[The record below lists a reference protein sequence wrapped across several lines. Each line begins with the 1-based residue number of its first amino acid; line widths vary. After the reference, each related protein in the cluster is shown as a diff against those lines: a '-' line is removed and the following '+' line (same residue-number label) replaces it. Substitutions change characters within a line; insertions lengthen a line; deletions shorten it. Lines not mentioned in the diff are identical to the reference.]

1 MVYDIENDSCL
12 PGTGD
17 GLTGNDRPYKV
28 VIVKGRLTIKR
39 PETPVDTAAVNINF
53 RCMHIFVMGEL
64 KVGTSSDPIPITD
77 KFEITL
83 YGTYAADTVVYDSVI
98 EAGNKVIAS
107 IGLVELFGTGPA
119 VPIQKMLAAAPAG

>member
-1 MVYDIENDSCL
+1 
-12 PGTGD
+12 
-17 GLTGNDRPYKV
+17 
-28 VIVKGRLTIKR
+28 
-39 PETPVDTAAVNINF
+39 
-53 RCMHIFVMGEL
+53 MHMFVMGEL

-107 IGLVELFGTGPA
+107 IGIVELFGTGPA